1 MRESLLRL
9 CKDIKESSA
18 KSPQISVCSPKP
30 SQKTASKSKKMKEL
44 RVVLPNIEKIEEPEE
59 DDWLIQ
65 NPPPNKMEAY
75 FAGNITACP
84 YKCGK

>member
-1 MRESLLRL
+1 
-9 CKDIKESSA
+9 
-18 KSPQISVCSPKP
+18 
-30 SQKTASKSKKMKEL
+30 MKEL
-44 RVVLPNIEKIEEPEE
+44 RVVLPKIEKIEEPEE